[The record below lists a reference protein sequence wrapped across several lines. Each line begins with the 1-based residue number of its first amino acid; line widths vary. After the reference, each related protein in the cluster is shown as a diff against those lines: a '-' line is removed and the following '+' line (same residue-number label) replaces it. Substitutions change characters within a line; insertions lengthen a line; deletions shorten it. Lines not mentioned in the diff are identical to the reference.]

1 MVEIDKLVKD
11 INKKFGTNAIRLGR
25 NIREDMNFKIP
36 LGSVGLNDA
45 LGGGLPS
52 GRYITLA
59 GQESS
64 GKSLLA
70 YKAIAAVQNLRKK
83 LVGEGAD
90 AYEVV
95 ADDGDTPLT
104 AALIQ
109 LECGSYSPDWGEVHG
124 IDNDRLIFVQPEGM
138 EQALDLA
145 CALQRAGVEFIV
157 IDSIAAMLPTKE
169 IETDQEDTVQM
180 GLRAKALNVFH
191 GKFQSINN
199 SLERNGKLPTT
210 LLAIN
215 QLREKIGA
223 YGNPLYCLH
232 GETNVVF
239 VDGRTIPIE
248 KVVKEH
254 IQGEVWGFDEST
266 GLFKPC
272 KILNWFDNGKLD
284 VQNDS
289 FYTITTNGVGSKN
302 GRFSITTTSD
312 HKILTD
318 SGWKYA
324 KDISLAD
331 KLVTKMPEV
340 VNGTLKDF
348 LYGTLVG
355 DCSLNYGHKPS
366 NTANLNFQ
374 DSQNV
379 EYLNW
384 KVSKLSKA
392 FNMHLDAARGAWRSN
407 YTTELAS
414 IKKALGN
421 RDVKVFIKNFS
432 YLGLAVYFMDDGNT
446 DLGRGRACIAMRR
459 FTKDFETLEFVAD
472 FFKSIGMD
480 CTPLKTGYILFTAT
494 GSDTLF
500 KRISKYVPQ
509 CMQYKLP
516 LKYRGLYEDF
526 KLDFT
531 LRTVPQYVDV
541 LDAGIS
547 KSRKFRNKHLYD
559 LEVDTAHNFLAGGT
573 GSGLVVHNCPGG
585 SSQKFTNAIE
595 IRTRVGDIIRE
606 GTGVNA
612 RTVGRIIKWK
622 IEKNKTGKAFSDG
635 EYDLYVDDALLPR
648 GSIDTGKELV
658 ILAMSKGLI
667 ERRGGWFYYN
677 GEQLGQGQDNVV
689 AKLRENQ
696 ELFMEIVEKL

>member
-95 ADDGDTPLT
+95 ADDGDVPLT

-109 LECGSYSPDWGEVHG
+109 LECGSYSPDWGEIHG

-223 YGNPLYCLH
+223 YGSP
-232 GETNVVF
+232 
-239 VDGRTIPIE
+239 
-248 KVVKEH
+248 
-254 IQGEVWGFDEST
+254 
-266 GLFKPC
+266 
-272 KILNWFDNGKLD
+272 
-284 VQNDS
+284 
-289 FYTITTNGVGSKN
+289 FY
-302 GRFSITTTSD
+302 
-312 HKILTD
+312 
-318 SGWKYA
+318 A
-324 KDISLAD
+324 
-331 KLVTKMPEV
+331 
-340 VNGTLKDF
+340 
-348 LYGTLVG
+348 
-355 DCSLNYGHKPS
+355 
-366 NTANLNFQ
+366 
-374 DSQNV
+374 
-379 EYLNW
+379 
-384 KVSKLSKA
+384 
-392 FNMHLDAARGAWRSN
+392 
-407 YTTELAS
+407 
-414 IKKALGN
+414 
-421 RDVKVFIKNFS
+421 
-432 YLGLAVYFMDDGNT
+432 
-446 DLGRGRACIAMRR
+446 
-459 FTKDFETLEFVAD
+459 
-472 FFKSIGMD
+472 
-480 CTPLKTGYILFTAT
+480 
-494 GSDTLF
+494 
-500 KRISKYVPQ
+500 
-509 CMQYKLP
+509 
-516 LKYRGLYEDF
+516 
-526 KLDFT
+526 
-531 LRTVPQYVDV
+531 
-541 LDAGIS
+541 
-547 KSRKFRNKHLYD
+547 
-559 LEVDTAHNFLAGGT
+559 
-573 GSGLVVHNCPGG
+573 PGG

-612 RTVGRIIKWK
+612 RTVGRVIKWK